1 MKKATYIQLTIEE
14 VEELM
19 GRALANW
26 DRELS
31 NTIQTWEKDT
41 EFTKVATAES
51 WEPSTW
57 LFYAQGDTL
66 QNYSYVIEDTIKEIS
81 KIDK

>member
-41 EFTKVATAES
+41 EFTKVATAE
-51 WEPSTW
+51 
-57 LFYAQGDTL
+57 G
-66 QNYSYVIEDTIKEIS
+66 
-81 KIDK
+81 

>member
-19 GRALANW
+19 SRALANW

-31 NTIQTWEKDT
+31 NTIQSWEKDT
-41 EFTKVATAES
+41 EFTKVATAEG

-57 LFYAQGDTL
+57 LFNAQGDTL
-66 QNYSYVIEDTIKEIS
+66 ENYSYVIEDTIKEIS